1 MTIFIV
7 IAAYNEATTIGGV
20 VTALLERYD
29 HVVVVDDGS
38 TDGTYEVLTGMHVH
52 RLRHLVNRGQ
62 GAALQTGLDYA
73 LGQGADV
80 IVTCDADGQHRA
92 EDIDR
97 LIDPIGQGEADV
109 VLGSRFLGSANNI
122 PWHRLVLLHGAVW
135 LTRYMSGLPV
145 SDTHNGL
152 RAFSRNAAA
161 RVHLNTDRMTHAS
174 EILDIVARERL
185 RFVERPVTIDYTAH
199 SLNKGQSSWAA
210 IHMLAKLFEERLL
223 R

>member
-7 IAAYNEATTIGGV
+7 IAAYNEATTIGEV
-20 VTALLERYD
+20 VTALLKQYD
-29 HVVVVDDGS
+29 KVVVVDDGS
-38 TDGTYEVLTGMHVH
+38 TDGTYDALKGLRVH

-73 LGQGADV
+73 LLNGADV
-80 IVTCDADGQHRA
+80 IVTCDGDGQHRA
-92 EDIDR
+92 EDIER
-97 LIDPIGQGEADV
+97 LVDPIRRGEADV
-109 VLGSRFLGSANNI
+109 VLGSRFLGRANNI
-122 PWHRLVLLHGAVW
+122 PWHRSVLLHGAVW
-135 LTRYMSGLPV
+135 LTRHMSGLRV

-152 RAFSRNAAA
+152 RAFSRNAAG
-161 RVHLNTDRMTHAS
+161 RVHLSTDRMTHAS

-185 RFVERPVTIDYTAH
+185 RYVERPVTIEYTAH

-210 IHMLAKLFEERLL
+210 IHMLAKLLEERLL